1 MQVNIIKSLYIPFI
15 RCTSQLWYMIL
26 YVMAYIES
34 APKKATRGNT
44 VQTLFLSLTSNP
56 VTLTR
61 CSTIGKCPF
70 LAALWSAVSF
80 ASVRSNTWPPIM
92 GARYWATPTWPPSAD
107 KWKALNPPYID
118 RPTQHKQ
125 CIFRDIHYYGIL
137 QLALY
142 KGNRHFVGMVVV
154 VRILQYNGKLVLLFY
169 MA

>member
-1 MQVNIIKSLYIPFI
+1 MVYSTGLSLVASPFSPVAFLLSSVCREVLQGI
-15 RCTSQLWYMIL
+15 LYCTSWHTC
-26 YVMAYIES
+26 IES
-34 APKKATRGNT
+34 VLKKAPRENT

-80 ASVRSNTWPPIM
+80 ALVRSNTWPPIM

-118 RPTQHKQ
+118 RHTQHKQ
-125 CIFRDIHYYGIL
+125 CIFWHI
-137 QLALY
+137 
-142 KGNRHFVGMVVV
+142 K
-154 VRILQYNGKLVLLFY
+154 VLNIQFQNEI
-169 MA
+169 